1 MLIMT
6 FMIFIIT
13 MLIIMLITMF
23 ITMLISVERNA
34 INTFKIINSKTN
46 VSPICNFRHTKF
58 CCFDGKIRIIDI
70 THIFFMMFIMMFI
83 FVVIFILMMLFFFM
97 NNSAIRNIIIT
108 EICILIAKAYIESS
122 NIIFKAYKFRISI
135 IY

>member
-13 MLIIMLITMF
+13 MLIIML

-70 THIFFMMFIMMFI
+70 THIFFMMFI
-83 FVVIFILMMLFFFM
+83 FVVIFILVMLFFFM